1 MRTKPQ
7 ATTLRIDAVG
17 VLPMSIL
24 AAVVLALAAVLLV
37 AAQEPARAAFPGTN
51 GKIVFVSDR
60 HGNEEIYTMNP
71 DGTVRRLTNNPA
83 KDFEPAFSPDGAFI
97 TFTSLRDGN
106 AEIYRMT
113 DVGSGLTRL
122 TFHPENDEN
131 PVFSP
136 DGEKIAFASSRAGGT
151 SQIYTM
157 NASPEGPTNVPRR
170 LTFENPV
177 GARNPAWS
185 LTPEG
190 EKIAFGGSV
199 VDGNTEIF
207 HMNAADGSDRVR
219 LTFNGAFD
227 NTPNFSPDGRK
238 IAFRRGTLLAGSSDI
253 LVTDLDGT
261 DQTNLTDGPGESGSD
276 PTWSPDGARIA
287 FADDRDADDQNP
299 FNYEIYEMNADDGS
313 NQTRRTNNTALDWEP
328 DWGPVVGSC
337 TITGNNGDKVLN
349 GTPGYDVICGLGG
362 DDRIRGYGATD
373 RIRGGAGND
382 VLYGGEGDDLVFGEE
397 NDDIV
402 NTKDGVEG
410 NDVAVGGS
418 GRDSCRTDPED
429 LKLSCEP

>member
-1 MRTKPQ
+1 MS
-7 ATTLRIDAVG
+7 
-17 VLPMSIL
+17 VLL
-24 AAVVLALAAVLLV
+24 AAIALALAAMLL
-37 AAQEPARAAFPGTN
+37 APAEPAEAAFPGTN
-51 GKIVFVSDR
+51 GKIAFVSTRD
-60 HGNEEIYTMNP
+60 GNEEIYTMNP
-71 DGTVRRLTNNPA
+71 DGTVRRLTNNSA
-83 KDFEPAFSPDGAFI
+83 RDFEPVFSPDGAFI
-97 TFTSLRDGN
+97 TFTSFRDGN

-122 TFHPENDEN
+122 TFHPEYDEN

-157 NASPEGPTNVPRR
+157 NASPEGATNVPRR
-170 LTFENPV
+170 LTFNDPG

-185 LTPEG
+185 LTPAG
-190 EKIAFGGSV
+190 EKIAFSGIA
-199 VDGNTEIF
+199 DGNTEIF

-227 NTPNFSPDGRK
+227 NLPNFSPDGRK
-238 IAFRRGTLLAGSSDI
+238 IAFRRATFVAGSSNI
-253 LVTDLDGT
+253 LVMNLDGS
-261 DQTNLTDGPGESGSD
+261 DQTNLTDGPGESGDD
-276 PTWSPDGARIA
+276 PTWSPDGASIA

-299 FNYEIYEMNADDGS
+299 FNYEIYVMNADGS
-313 NQTRRTNNTALDWEP
+313 GQTRRTNNTALDWEP

-337 TITGNNGDKVLN
+337 TITGNNGDNVLN
-349 GTPGYDVICGLGG
+349 GTPAYDVICGLGG
-362 DDRIRGYGATD
+362 DDRIRGLGATD

-382 VLYGGEGDDLVFGEE
+382 ILYGGEGDDLVFGEE
-397 NDDIV
+397 GDDIV
-402 NTKDGVEG
+402 NTIDGVEG

-429 LKLSCEP
+429 RKLSCEP

>member
-1 MRTKPQ
+1 MRTKAQ
-7 ATTLRIDAVG
+7 DAALRTGPVG
-17 VLPMSIL
+17 VLPIAML
-24 AAVVLALAAVLLV
+24 AAVVLALGAVLL
-37 AAQEPARAAFPGTN
+37 ATAEPARAAFPGTN
-51 GKIVFVSDR
+51 GKVAFVSTRD
-60 HGNEEIYTMNP
+60 GNEEIYTMNP

-83 KDFEPAFSPDGAFI
+83 RDFEPAFSPDGAYI
-97 TFTSLRDGN
+97 TFTSFRDGN

-122 TFHPENDEN
+122 TFHPEFDEN

-136 DGEKIAFASSRAGGT
+136 SGERIAFSSSRAGGT

-157 NASPEGPTNVPRR
+157 NASPEGPTNVPLR
-170 LTFENPV
+170 LTFNDPG

-190 EKIAFGGSV
+190 EKIAFAGV
-199 VDGNTEIF
+199 ADGNTEIF

-238 IAFRRGTLLAGSSDI
+238 IAFRRATDLAGSSNI
-253 LVTDLDGT
+253 LVMDLDGT
-261 DQTNLTDGPGESGSD
+261 DQTNLTDGPGESGD
-276 PTWSPDGARIA
+276 YPTWSPDGSRIA
-287 FADDRDADDQNP
+287 FASDRDADDQNP
-299 FNYEIYEMNADDGS
+299 FNYEIYVMNADGS
-313 NQTRRTNNTALDWEP
+313 GQTRRTNNTARDWEP

-337 TITGNNGDKVLN
+337 TITGNNGDEVLN

-362 DDRIRGYGATD
+362 ADRIRGLGATD

-382 VLYGGEGDDLVFGEE
+382 ILYGGEGDDLVFGEE
-397 NDDIV
+397 GDDIV
-402 NTKDGVEG
+402 NTTDGVEG

-429 LKLSCEP
+429 TKLSCEP